1 MSHFDSSNDGS
12 THRLRLSSAS
22 NAFVAPTP
30 LLNNITEILRLPLET
45 MVTKP
50 SLAAILISLSD
61 HLSDADAVSV
71 IEHLDAK
78 LELSPSV
85 PDWAA
90 TFRTLINA
98 FCTNARIYPKSRRLV
113 TLQLQKVYSDITD
126 IDGEE
131 LRAEIIE
138 NMLDMWEKTLHEE
151 SNEEILNAA
160 FEIMSSEIVLAT
172 MANAEADEMSEE
184 LNERRIDWTSVAER
198 IRRIWMKV
206 AVTAPPYYEE
216 DKIASLLSPTFAGGT
231 STPFAGAT
239 PSAELNQHRMMHSPG
254 PSLPVNAALSASSNA
269 LYEQTP
275 NNVQAGAPNQQSP
288 LAVPRQ
294 GRAVFAAMFIIKAFN
309 KLSFRSPQSLT
320 ILLSDAG
327 RRQSACAARMAIA
340 LFRNIVQLVGIDTD
354 AKGKKSSSA
363 SIKSESGL
371 GEHLQCPKARLVI
384 LQWLLRLRADRDH
397 RLYAVG
403 EIESEVLP
411 LAKMVSRAEQLKPTN
426 PAPQDD
432 RPDRDL
438 PSGLAQRRRNRAETK
453 GAADI
458 RMHRNLERKEGV
470 SREHTREPRGRG
482 FEEPFSASA
491 SRSRSRPP
499 ASPQTPY
506 IVPRPQEMLW
516 SLPEKLAIELE
527 KHATRPSP
535 AMATYTSIRGEE
547 GRFWLHVDYY
557 VETLANLLEH
567 ERDWEIVS
575 YILCHLPLQLAN
587 KHFFCGPKSAIQIR
601 KLVLIVCNA
610 INEDKLSS
618 GMDTLQP
625 PELLQVDIQALLYH
639 TLMVLI
645 SYHRL
650 FDPSVGEYDQNAKSI
665 KLSIV
670 EVIVGGL
677 ARDEVTSRPCLEA
690 LSLAVYELTDQVAKF
705 TDRIIEKLSRIMSNP
720 HMAVHILE
728 LLIIIGY
735 TPKLYSGSFREED
748 YQRVFAVA
756 ILYIEHHY
764 RPDAKTLRTNEGRDS
779 YALAQHVLNT
789 AFFVIYVWFLAIKLE
804 DRARYVSFIVK
815 RLVTANDKREGF
827 EPTTEVC
834 FDWLAR
840 YAYSNADPK
849 AAPSFLYQSIVAP
862 GSGSF
867 SVKRSWE
874 EQHQIEL
881 DNTTGIKAWKL
892 GNSIVTISTMK
903 KPPGWVRIVSR
914 RPSGV
919 TEMICRLENWPH
931 VSPGD
936 FAPDLVSMPVT
947 MLADRPVNYEVD
959 ESLDVDEVRLSF

>member
-1 MSHFDSSNDGS
+1 M
-12 THRLRLSSAS
+12 
-22 NAFVAPTP
+22 
-30 LLNNITEILRLPLET
+30 
-45 MVTKP
+45 KP
-50 SLAAILISLSD
+50 SLASTLISLSD
-61 HLSDADAVSV
+61 HLSDADAVTV
-71 IEHLDAK
+71 IQHLESTS
-78 LELSPSV
+78 ELYPSS
-85 PDWAA
+85 PDWAD
-90 TFRTLINA
+90 TFRTLIQA
-98 FCTNARIYPKSRRLV
+98 FYTNARTYPKARRLI
-113 TLQLQKVYSDITD
+113 TLQLRKVYSDLTD
-126 IDGEE
+126 IDSES
-131 LRAEIIE
+131 LRSEIIE
-138 NMLDMWEKTLHEE
+138 DMLDMWEKTLHEE
-151 SNEEILNAA
+151 TNEDILNSA
-160 FEIMSSEIVLAT
+160 FDIMSSEIVLAT
-172 MANAEADEMSEE
+172 MANAEADGDADDASEK
-184 LNERRIDWTSVAER
+184 RVDWTSIAER
-198 IRRIWMKV
+198 IRCIWVKV
-206 AVTAPPYYEE
+206 AVTAPPYYEK
-216 DKIASLLSPTFAGGT
+216 DKIASLSPAYGAGIA
-231 STPFAGAT
+231 SPSVVPT
-239 PSAELNQHRMMHSPG
+239 PSAEPTQYQILHSSG
-254 PSLPVNAALSASSNA
+254 PSLPINSLPSNLSASSGTI
-269 LYEQTP
+269 YEQSAI
-275 NNVQAGAPNQQSP
+275 NVQVDSREQAQQQAPNASRP
-288 LAVPRQ
+288 
-294 GRAVFAAMFIIKAFN
+294 GRAVLAAIFLIKAFN
-309 KLSFRSPQSLT
+309 KLAFRSPQSLT

-327 RRQSACAARMAIA
+327 RRQSASAARMAIA
-340 LFRNIVQLVGIDTD
+340 IFRNIVQLVGPDLD
-354 AKGKKSSSA
+354 SKGKRTASGSA
-363 SIKSESGL
+363 KSESPP
-371 GEHLQCPKARLVI
+371 EERLQCPKARLVI

-397 RLYAVG
+397 RIYGVG
-403 EIESEVLP
+403 EIKNEVLP
-411 LAKMVSRAEQLKPTN
+411 LARMIYRADPIKPVN
-426 PAPQDD
+426 QVPQDE

-438 PSGLAQRRRNRAETK
+438 PSALAARRRNRAETK

-458 RMHRNLERKEGV
+458 RIHRNLDRDRENT

-482 FEEPFSASA
+482 QNDPLSASA

-499 ASPQTPY
+499 ASPQTTY
-506 IVPRPQEMLW
+506 TVPRPRETLW
-516 SLPEKLAIELE
+516 SLPETLAIELE

-535 AMATYTSIRGEE
+535 AMATFTSIRGEE
-547 GRFWLHVDYY
+547 GKFWLHVDYY
-557 VETLANLLEH
+557 VQMLASLLEH
-567 ERDWEIVS
+567 EQDWEIVS

-618 GMDTLQP
+618 SMETLLP

-650 FDPSVGEYDQNAKSI
+650 FDSQVGEYDQNAKST

-670 EVIVGGL
+670 EVIITGL
-677 ARDEVTSRPCLEA
+677 AKDEVTSRPCLEA

-720 HMAVHILE
+720 NMAVHILE
-728 LLIIIGY
+728 LLMAIGY

-764 RPDAKTLRTNEGRDS
+764 RPDAKTLRTNDGRDS

-804 DRARYVSFIVK
+804 DRARYVTFIVN
-815 RLVTANDKREGF
+815 RLITANDKRETL

-849 AAPSFLYQSIVAP
+849 AAPSFLYRSIVAP
-862 GSGSF
+862 GSGAF
-867 SVKRSWE
+867 NVNRSWE
-874 EQHQIEL
+874 EQHKIEVE
-881 DNTTGIKAWKL
+881 NTTGIKAWKL

-914 RPSGV
+914 RPSGL

-959 ESLDVDEVRLSF
+959 EELDVDEVRLFF